1 MSKPKSKQELLDQS
15 QGQYERLI
23 QFIDALPKSDKNKT
37 FSKDSLNKNIRDI
50 VTHLHHWHLLMIN
63 WYTDG
68 MNDIKPNMPAKG
80 YTWKTLPDLNKEV
93 WKKYQKTSLTK
104 GLKLLDGSYNN
115 VQAIIKKHSD
125 ADLFEKKKYAWTGS
139 TSLGAYLIMNSV
151 SHYNWAMKQIK
162 RGLKD

>member
-1 MSKPKSKQELLDQS
+1 MPKPKSKKELLDQS
-15 QGQYERLI
+15 KANYEKLI
-23 QFIDALPKSDKNKT
+23 LFIEALPSSDKTKS

-50 VTHLHHWHLLMIN
+50 VTHLHHWHLLMIK

-68 MNDIKPNMPAKG
+68 MNDIKPDMPSKD
-80 YTWKTLPDLNKEV
+80 YTWKTLPALNQV
-93 WKKYQKTSLTK
+93 IWKKYQKTSLTK
-104 GLKLLDGSYNN
+104 GLKLLDSSFND
-115 VQAIIKKHSD
+115 VHAIIKKHSD
-125 ADLFEKKKYAWTGS
+125 EELFEKKKFSWTGS